1 MITKIQNWMIEKQIA
16 LEVRK
21 TEAEDGQ
28 TMVEYGLVLVAVA
41 LAAFAA
47 YGLLGN
53 ALVTFIGNITANF

>member
-1 MITKIQNWMIEKQIA
+1 MITKINNWMLTKQVA

-47 YGLLGN
+47 YGLLGD
-53 ALVTFIGNITANF
+53 ALVTFIGNITSSF